1 MLLIIILINI
11 ILLTAI
17 KKIKKWPA
25 NRVAAPHHQLLAMQ
39 LSYQGGEGGREG
51 KLHEITDEEEKRKTE
66 RRLFS
71 GKYKNITKMATD
83 INGGQPS
90 KAIEEIIFKN
100 MMKIMVNEFN
110 K

>member
-1 MLLIIILINI
+1 MASQQSDS
-11 ILLTAI
+11 TPP
-17 KKIKKWPA
+17 PA
-25 NRVAAPHHQLLAMQ
+25 ASNATV
-39 LSYQGGEGGREG
+39 LSGGREG

>member
-17 KKIKKWPA
+17 KKI
-25 NRVAAPHHQLLAMQ
+25 
-39 LSYQGGEGGREG
+39 E
-51 KLHEITDEEEKRKTE
+51 
-66 RRLFS
+66 
-71 GKYKNITKMATD
+71 MATD

-90 KAIEEIIFKN
+90 KTIEEIIFKN
-100 MMKIMVNEFN
+100 MMKIMVSEFN

>member
-1 MLLIIILINI
+1 MASQQSGS
-11 ILLTAI
+11 TPP
-17 KKIKKWPA
+17 PA
-25 NRVAAPHHQLLAMQ
+25 PSNATV
-39 LSYQGGEGGREG
+39 LSGGGGREG